1 MNMYMAVT
9 NDKYELPLF
18 VGTAVEIA
26 EWAGCRTD
34 NIYRSVV
41 YGNKYNGKNN
51 GYRIIK
57 V

>member
-1 MNMYMAVT
+1 MNVYMAVT

-34 NIYRSVV
+34 NIYRSVI
-41 YGNKYNGKNN
+41 YEHKYNGKNN